1 MNTIKSLTT
10 LVIIM
15 SISTS
20 ALATGN
26 INAGKARAGNC
37 AGCHG
42 ANGISNNPAWPNL
55 AGQKAQYLEKQLKM
69 FRDGKRQDAL
79 MSPMA
84 KPLSDADIKNLAAYY
99 SSLK

>member
-10 LVIIM
+10 LLIIM
-15 SISTS
+15 GISTS

-42 ANGISNNPAWPNL
+42 ANGISNNPVWPNL

-69 FRDGKRQDAL
+69 FRDGQRQDAL